1 MKPSKTRM
9 ILLAGVAFAA
19 LSGVSVWNFVVQPS
33 YAADE
38 HGHEHGHEEGEE
50 AHNKAEEHGDGHAH
64 EEGEEKNDEQ
74 KEEHGHGH
82 EEAKDDGHGHGD
94 EHGAEEGE
102 HAEGV
107 VALTAEQVN
116 AAGIKVAV
124 ISSGTL
130 AREVTVPG
138 KIVAAADRMAQIVPK
153 VGGTV
158 TEAKKNLG
166 DTVAKG
172 EVLALIESR
181 EMAEAVA
188 DYLAAK
194 RSEELARTTFAR
206 EKGLWQKKIT
216 AEQDYLNAKN
226 VHQAAQIQLDLTR
239 QKLQALGH
247 DAEMLKA
254 FETVEAADRLRFHE
268 LRSPLDGRVIGREL
282 TLGEYVDATH
292 SAFTV
297 ADLSIVWVETAIAP
311 GDLPFVKEGQ
321 SANIMG
327 SGGKATGKL
336 IFVSPAIDP
345 ETRAAKA
352 IIELENKDGTWR
364 PGEFANAAIAT
375 SAQEVDLIIPKEA
388 VQTLEGKPT
397 VFVKTEAGFE
407 KREVTIGRED
417 SRHVEIMAGIK
428 DGESIAVSST
438 FTLKAELGKAE
449 AEHEH

>member
-9 ILLAGVAFAA
+9 MLLAGVAIAA
-19 LSGVSVWNFVVQPS
+19 LFGVSLWNFLAQPS
-33 YAADE
+33 YAAADE

-50 AHNKAEEHGDGHAH
+50 THNKAEEHGDGHAH
-64 EEGEEKNDEQ
+64 EEGEEKHDEE
-74 KEEHGHGH
+74 KEKHGHGH
-82 EEAKDDGHGHGD
+82 EEPKDDGHGHGD
-94 EHGAEEGE
+94 EHGSE
-102 HAEGV
+102 EGV
-107 VALTAEQVN
+107 VKLTSEQ
-116 AAGIKVAV
+116 ADASGIKVAV
-124 ISSGTL
+124 IGSGTL

-158 TEAKKNLG
+158 IEAKKNLG

-172 EVLALIESR
+172 EVLALIESL

-194 RSEELARTTFAR
+194 RSEELARTTFVR

-226 VHQAAQIQLDLTR
+226 AQQSAQIQLDLTR

-254 FETVEAADRLRFHE
+254 FDTVEAADRLRFHE

-292 SAFTV
+292 SAFAV
-297 ADLSIVWVETAIAP
+297 ADLSLVWVETAIAP

-375 SAQEVDLIIPKEA
+375 SAQDVDLIISKEA

-397 VFVKTEAGFE
+397 VFVKTDTGFE

-417 SRHVEIMAGIK
+417 SHHVEILAGIK

>member
-1 MKPSKTRM
+1 MKQSKTRM

-19 LSGVSVWNFVVQPS
+19 LSGVSVWGILTSPS
-33 YAADE
+33 HAADE
-38 HGHEHGHEEGEE
+38 HGHEQGKET
-50 AHNKAEEHGDGHAH
+50 HNKVEEHGDGHAH
-64 EEGEEKNDEQ
+64 EEGEEKNDHE
-74 KEEHGHGH
+74 KEEHNHGH
-82 EEAKDDGHGHGD
+82 EESKDDGHGHGD
-94 EHGAEEGE
+94 EHGHEEGE

-107 VALTAEQVN
+107 VKLTTEQI
-116 AAGIKVAV
+116 ATADIKVAV
-124 ISSGTL
+124 LGSGTL
-130 AREVTVPG
+130 AREVNVPG

-166 DTVAKG
+166 DTVKKG

-194 RSEELARTTFAR
+194 RNEELARTTFAR

-216 AEQDYLNAKN
+216 AEQDYLNAQN
-226 VHQAAQIQLDLTR
+226 AHQAAQIQLDLTR

-247 DAEMLKA
+247 DAEMLKS
-254 FETVEAADRLRFHE
+254 FETVEAADKLRFHE
-268 LRSPLDGRVIGREL
+268 LRSPLDGRIIGREL

-297 ADLSIVWVETAIAP
+297 ADLSLVWVETAIAP
-311 GDLPFVKEGQ
+311 ADLPFVQEGQ
-321 SANIMG
+321 NANIMG
-327 SGGKATGKL
+327 SGGKVTGKL

-352 IIELENKDGTWR
+352 IIELENKDGKWR

-375 SAQEVDLIIPKEA
+375 SAQEIDLIIPKEA
-388 VQTLEGKPT
+388 LQTIEGKPV
-397 VFVKTEAGFE
+397 VFVRTEAGFE
-407 KREVTIGRED
+407 KRDIVIGRED
-417 SRHVEIMAGIK
+417 SRHVEVISGITK
-428 DGESIAVSST
+428 GESLAVSGT

>member
-1 MKPSKTRM
+1 MTHSKSK
-9 ILLAGVAFAA
+9 ILLLASVA
-19 LSGVSVWNFVVQPS
+19 LVGISGPVAWNMLVQPS
-33 YAADE
+33 YASED
-38 HGHEHGHEEGEE
+38 HGHG
-50 AHNKAEEHGDGHAH
+50 K
-64 EEGEEKNDEQ
+64 EEKEEQ
-74 KEEHGHGH
+74 HGAKNEEHGHGQNKAQEDAH
-82 EEAKDDGHGHGD
+82 EH
-94 EHGAEEGE
+94 AEDSD

-107 VALTAEQVN
+107 VNLTAVQAE

-130 AREVTVPG
+130 AREVNVPG

-166 DTVAKG
+166 DTVIKD

-194 RSEELARTTFAR
+194 RSEELARTTFSR
-206 EKGLWQKKIT
+206 EKSLWQKKIT

-226 VHQAAQIQLDLTR
+226 AQQAAQIQLDLTR

-247 DAEMLKA
+247 NAEMLKS
-254 FETVEAADRLRFHE
+254 FETESASDRLRFHE
-268 LRSPLDGRVIGREL
+268 LRSPLNGRVIGREI
-282 TLGEYVDATH
+282 TLGEYVDAAH

-311 GDLPFVKEGQ
+311 VDLPFVKEGQ
-321 SANIMG
+321 SANIIG
-327 SGGKATGKL
+327 SGGKAIGKL

-352 IIELENKDGTWR
+352 IIELENKEETWR
-364 PGEFANAAIAT
+364 PGEFANAAISTA
-375 SAQEVDLIIPKEA
+375 AQNIDLIVPKDA
-388 VQTLEGKPT
+388 VQTIEGKPT
-397 VFVKTEAGFE
+397 VFVKTDKGFE

-417 SRHVEIMAGIK
+417 SRHLEILAGIK